1 MPRQFTAQQL
11 NVMQNLIKSTQAERD
26 RLGAGE
32 RSYETNYMG
41 TRGHLDATPERTPT
55 PPRPLSPSARLDSL
69 ETAAYLNPD
78 PAGREDAARLVQEGR
93 ARLATPET
101 PSAISPTAQI
111 TLRANAALEK
121 IDAGTAFEYLP
132 VMDQAA
138 LRKTFPQQFGGVE
151 EPKEPKLE
159 PIDAATNRINKKLMD
174 NLKLLNEQSGG
185 ADIPSGMSAEGKAM
199 FSKMFGGKKGIDIGE
214 TGKSAARQNITAYE
228 DTLANLTA
236 PAVEQLG
243 IQTYQEYFERKT
255 ALEGAL
261 QQYDTIE
268 QNQGKD
274 AAEAWLKQATQDPDA
289 TRFGLATTYQLF
301 NPSGN
306 R

>member
-1 MPRQFTAQQL
+1 
-11 NVMQNLIKSTQAERD
+11 MQNLIKSTQAERD

-78 PAGREDAARLVQEGR
+78 PAGRENAARLVQEGR

-138 LRKTFPQQFGGVE
+138 LRKTFPQQFGGVGEPE
-151 EPKEPKLE
+151 EPKTELVN
-159 PIDAATNRINKKLMD
+159 AALDRITTDIYKNKQMLDKTDPANRGGG
-174 NLKLLNEQSGG
+174 LLGGLNIVSASG
-185 ADIPSGMSAEGKAM
+185 DTLQI
-199 FSKMFGGKKGIDIGE
+199 GGDRPVEIGE
-214 TGKSAARQNITAYE
+214 EARKALDTRVAAKQ

-289 TRFGLATTYQLF
+289 TRFDLATTYQLF
-301 NPSGN
+301 NPPGN